1 MNAQDTANNILVDCS
16 AESQGDLLGDSGTTP
31 GGITPLQFNDCV
43 DEFFIRS
50 FRARLTP
57 VLGRKQH
64 AVLSFRQQVVEM
76 QESGWLQ
83 DDGGTQNACW
93 VHEQGTQTGDNTL
106 CGAQIGSTLAAAVE
120 DA

>member
-1 MNAQDTANNILVDCS
+1 MNAQDTANHILVDRN

-57 VLGRKQH
+57 VLGRKQQ
-64 AVLSFRQQVVEM
+64 AVLSFRQHLVEM
-76 QESGWLQ
+76 QESGRLQ
-83 DDGGTQNACW
+83 DDGGTQNSCR
-93 VHEQGTQTGDNTL
+93 VHEKGAQTGDDTL
-106 CGAQIGSTLAAAVE
+106 CGAQLGSTLVATIE